1 MSWLGIRMSRV
12 DSLTQHLLGTA
23 RATHAAR
30 RVVAAASQR
39 HGPPLSQTTTTPPRL
54 PLGCPL
60 CTQGERLGQGLRVG
74 HRRLLAEGGLAFA
87 VAQAVAFAI
96 TFPQAVAVAVAVPV
110 TQPVA
115 VAVPVTQAVAIAIT
129 IA

>member
-1 MSWLGIRMSRV
+1 MSWLGIRMSRL

-54 PLGCPL
+54 PLGFPL

-74 HRRLLAEGGLAFA
+74 HRRLLAEGGL
-87 VAQAVAFAI
+87 AI